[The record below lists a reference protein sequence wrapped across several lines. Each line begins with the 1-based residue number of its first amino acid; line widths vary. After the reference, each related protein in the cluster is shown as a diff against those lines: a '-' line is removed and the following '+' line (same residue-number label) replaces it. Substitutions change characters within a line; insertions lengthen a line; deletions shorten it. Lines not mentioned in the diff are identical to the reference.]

1 MIKGTCSSTA
11 CLVLELELLVFSLF
25 GLSIRFIIIIII
37 IMMPRFCQKFQSLQV
52 DWSTSERCS
61 ASLTFIA
68 NLPNSNPTPFH
79 FQMVSRIWAV
89 IARFL
94 SYFVFSGVVVRARS
108 VPARSLAPGAR
119 GRTYSSP
126 ARVTQGGFRCCQ
138 QRLCK
143 IISTRVKFHF
153 VSVLLE
159 QFVYVSCGFCGN
171 LKVLH

>member
-1 MIKGTCSSTA
+1 MIKGICSSTA

-25 GLSIRFIIIIII
+25 DLSIRFIIIIII
-37 IMMPRFCQKFQSLQV
+37 MMPRFLQKFQSLQV

-94 SYFVFSGVVVRARS
+94 SYFVFSGVVIRARS
-108 VPARSLAPGAR
+108 VPARSLASGAR
-119 GRTYSSP
+119 GRAYSSP
-126 ARVTQGGFRCCQ
+126 ARVTKGGFRCSHHQ
-138 QRLCK
+138 MHQP
-143 IISTRVKFHF
+143 TPEVKSIKF
-153 VSVLLE
+153 SQILIK
-159 QFVYVSCGFCGN
+159 Y
-171 LKVLH
+171 